1 MIPPPGPTVV
11 IPVTLD
17 AGGGLMTRDIRR
29 RWIGFGASV
38 AILAGASVRTWAQQQ
53 PTPAKVDEAAIR
65 FATAA
70 GELHGTIDLPG
81 GAGPFPV
88 VVIIAGS
95 GPTDR
100 DGNQP
105 FLKNDSL
112 KQLGRGIS
120 ARGIAAVRY
129 DKRGI
134 AASAAAGPKEKDLR
148 FEMLVDDAARLVERL
163 RDDRRFS
170 RVGVV
175 GHSEGALVG
184 MLAAKRSGAR
194 AFVSMG
200 GLGRRAPEVLRE
212 QLGRNLPPEMKE
224 LRAKSDHLIDELAAG
239 RTVADPPKELNML
252 FRPSVQ
258 DYLISYFRYDP
269 SREIAGLEMPALI
282 VQGTTDL
289 QTPVDDA
296 RRLAAAKPGSRLLLV
311 DGMNHVL
318 KRATTPE
325 EQRMAYTDPS
335 VPLATGLVEGIA
347 TFLDEATARD

>member
-1 MIPPPGPTVV
+1 
-11 IPVTLD
+11 
-17 AGGGLMTRDIRR
+17 MTRDIRR
-29 RWIGFGASV
+29 RLVGFGAGF
-38 AILAGASVRTWAQQQ
+38 AILAGGCAGTWAQEQAA
-53 PTPAKVDEAAIR
+53 PPKVDEVAIR
-65 FATAA
+65 FETAA

-81 GAGPFPV
+81 GAGPFPA

-105 FLKNDSL
+105 LLKNDSL
-112 KQLGRGIS
+112 KQLGRGLA

-129 DKRGI
+129 DKRGL

-148 FEMLVDDAARLVERL
+148 FEMLADDAARLVERL

-175 GHSEGALVG
+175 GHSEGALLG
-184 MLAAKRSGAR
+184 MLAAKRAGAR
-194 AFVSMG
+194 AFVSIG
-200 GLGRRAPEVLRE
+200 GLGRRAHEVIRE
-212 QLGRNLPPEMKE
+212 QLGRNLPPELKD
-224 LRAKSDHLIDELAAG
+224 LRAKSDHILDELAAG
-239 RTVADPPKELNML
+239 RTVADPPKELDML

-269 SREIAGLEMPALI
+269 SREIADLEMPVLI

-296 RRLAAAKPGSRLLLV
+296 RRLVAAKPGSRLLLV

-325 EQRMAYTDPS
+325 EQRAAYTDPS
-335 VPLATGLVEGIA
+335 VPLATGLVEGVA
-347 TFLDEATARD
+347 KFLGEALTKD